1 MGEIGEQGWRE
12 RHIVG
17 EELPWEKEEHGERP
31 GQADTWQLEFGEL
44 RGRGLV
50 VDSDQAREAGRGR
63 SYGTWILIN
72 GTLTNSQQC
81 ANLIRWHFLKKII
94 TLVATGS
101 TDRRQTKM

>member
-1 MGEIGEQGWRE
+1 MTLQLDPKDGGNWRAGVERE

-17 EELPWEKEEHGERP
+17 EELPWEKEEHRERP
-31 GQADTWQLEFGEL
+31 GQADTWHLEFGEL
-44 RGRGLV
+44 RGRALV

-81 ANLIRWHFLKKII
+81 ANLIRWHLKK
-94 TLVATGS
+94 
-101 TDRRQTKM
+101 K